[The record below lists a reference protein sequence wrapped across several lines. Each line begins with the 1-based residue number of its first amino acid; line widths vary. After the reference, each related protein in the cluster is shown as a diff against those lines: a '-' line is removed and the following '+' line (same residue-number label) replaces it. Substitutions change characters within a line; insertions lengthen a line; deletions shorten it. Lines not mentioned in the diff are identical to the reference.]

1 MPKNISNQSSK
12 KCPICDR
19 ELGDVMVDE
28 HHLIPKTFGGKETF
42 TVHRICHRKIHAT
55 FTERELLNYYHTWER
70 IREHSEFEKFI
81 PWVRK
86 KPIDYYSGTD
96 ETQSRKNKR
105 RR

>member
-1 MPKNISNQSSK
+1 MNSS

-19 ELGDVMVDE
+19 DLGNRMIDE

-42 TVHRICHRKIHAT
+42 TVHRVCHRKIHAT
-55 FTERELLNYYHTWER
+55 FTERELLNYYHTWDR
-70 IREHSEFEKFI
+70 IREHPEFQKFI
-81 PWVRK
+81 PWIRK
-86 KPIDYYSGTD
+86 KPSDYYSGTD